1 MLLPPP
7 QLVLAKISK
16 NILYD
21 CSALCGN
28 AVAPPPLPSWYSPKY
43 PISYCQ
49 LASCSYGR
57 IQCYNCTQPE
67 LRGGRIAD
75 TCLLF
80 FKGSGFS
87 TSASQFSQ
95 MSGVIF
101 HFSKFLGTVHY
112 NCFKICTFSYISS
125 AILYNYSARKCCC
138 WPLAAHRPAP
148 KHVETIV
155 CIWKQAQSLMTSAT
169 SVSNIYRYQA
179 LPLITDTNPNTCAP
193 VIISGLY
200 WIALPACLFALVS

>member
-1 MLLPPP
+1 
-7 QLVLAKISK
+7 
-16 NILYD
+16 
-21 CSALCGN
+21 
-28 AVAPPPLPSWYSPKY
+28 
-43 PISYCQ
+43 
-49 LASCSYGR
+49 
-57 IQCYNCTQPE
+57 
-67 LRGGRIAD
+67 
-75 TCLLF
+75 
-80 FKGSGFS
+80 
-87 TSASQFSQ
+87 

-179 LPLITDTNPNTCAP
+179 LPLITDTNPKHLCTCDNIRLVLDCSACP
-193 VIISGLY
+193 FVCISFITLELSY
-200 WIALPACLFALVS
+200 VTATNSNFTALNVHQIEDSNAKPTAATLVKYLFILSCSEKDWV